1 MENKLESLDLK
12 IDINSDILI
21 YVSEEI
27 DHIKNKQIMEIVI
40 HFILASKRF
49 KVKK

>member
-12 IDINSDILI
+12 IDINSDI
-21 YVSEEI
+21 YGSKEI

-40 HFILASKRF
+40 HFILAKVSK
-49 KVKK
+49 